1 MVSNQPSAAK
11 TVLNEIGFLYASGR
25 TLRAVASEVVHGG
38 RAGRWVGD
46 RGSQTLLCLLP
57 FPPGPWGATNTATLA
72 GNVLGTYL
80 SILLASLVFNHS
92 GKVDQSPEGCHGSC
106 PTKKSGTM
114 VL

>member
-1 MVSNQPSAAK
+1 M
-11 TVLNEIGFLYASGR
+11 LNEIGFLYASGR

-38 RAGRWVGD
+38 RAGRWVTEEAGP
-46 RGSQTLLCLLP
+46 SSPSCLLL
-57 FPPGPWGATNTATLA
+57 PGPWGATKTATLA